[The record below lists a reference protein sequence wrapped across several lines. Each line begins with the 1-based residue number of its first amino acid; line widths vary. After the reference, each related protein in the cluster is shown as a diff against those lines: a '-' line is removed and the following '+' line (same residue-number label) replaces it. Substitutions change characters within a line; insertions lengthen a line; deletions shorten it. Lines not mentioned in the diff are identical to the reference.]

1 MAGGMGAAVGSG
13 ADGKQSISLR
23 GSWAYFN
30 GQGQQ

>member
-1 MAGGMGAAVGSG
+1 MAGRMGAAVGSG
-13 ADGKQSISLR
+13 ADGKQSISLG